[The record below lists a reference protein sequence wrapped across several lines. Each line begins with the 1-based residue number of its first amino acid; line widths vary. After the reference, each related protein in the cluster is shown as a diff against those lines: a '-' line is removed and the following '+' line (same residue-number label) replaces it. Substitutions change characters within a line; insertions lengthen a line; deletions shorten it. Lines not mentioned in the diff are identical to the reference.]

1 MTSIKQFYLLK
12 LIEEC
17 SEVAQQAA
25 KQIQFGHFSTS
36 QTTGKRYDNT
46 ALLRAEV
53 NDILATLDV
62 LMDLGELPEISPQE
76 LLEAKNKKRNR
87 IMEYLQHSQALGLV
101 EKNFKDYEAVEY
113 PHRFGSMSDLC
124 IDCGIGTG
132 WFGRNYGKPCP
143 ERKQT
148 KKFERGYC
156 GCREYPDGD
165 ACLLPNNH
173 DGRHDWQNKP

>member
-1 MTSIKQFYLLK
+1 M
-12 LIEEC
+12 
-17 SEVAQQAA
+17 
-25 KQIQFGHFSTS
+25 QFGHFSTS
-36 QTTGKRYDNT
+36 QTTDKRYDNT

-76 LLEAKNKKRNR
+76 LLEAKDKKKAR
-87 IMEYLQHSQALGLV
+87 IKEYLRHSQELGLV
-101 EKNFKDYEAVEY
+101 EKDYQK
-113 PHRFGSMSDLC
+113 L
-124 IDCGIGTG
+124 
-132 WFGRNYGKPCP
+132 
-143 ERKQT
+143 
-148 KKFERGYC
+148 ERGYC

>member
-1 MTSIKQFYLLK
+1 MTTIRQFYLLK

-25 KQIQFGHFSTS
+25 KQMQFGHFSTS

-87 IMEYLQHSQALGLV
+87 IMEYLRHSQALGLV
-101 EKNFKDYEAVEY
+101 EKDFRDYGAVEY
-113 PHRFGSMSDLC
+113 PR
-124 IDCGIGTG
+124 
-132 WFGRNYGKPCP
+132 R
-143 ERKQT
+143 
-148 KKFERGYC
+148 YC
-156 GCREYPDGD
+156 GCREYPEDGD

-173 DGRHDWQNKP
+173 QGPHDWQSKDCKQHGWIYPCPVCLSLAK